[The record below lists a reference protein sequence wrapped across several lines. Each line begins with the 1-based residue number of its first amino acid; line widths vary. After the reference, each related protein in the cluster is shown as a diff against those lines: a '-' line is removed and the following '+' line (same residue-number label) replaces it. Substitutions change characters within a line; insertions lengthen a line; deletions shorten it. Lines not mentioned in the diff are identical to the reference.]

1 MPDATQDQDASPV
14 AGARPWEVAW
24 QDSLYGPGGFYRH
37 HAPAEHFVTSA
48 QGLPGAGR
56 ILAEA
61 VLALART
68 YGCRRVVD
76 LGAGRGE
83 LLAQLR
89 SLAPDLHLTGVDVVP
104 APAALEVDRWLVSP
118 GGATLPDALEDLH
131 DTLVL
136 AHEWLDV
143 VPCHVVEREEGTAAG
158 WRSVLVTVDGDEHPG
173 PAPVGPDLG
182 WARRWL
188 SPEVRRAEI
197 GRSRDRAFA
206 DLLSRVRSGLV
217 VVVDY
222 GHTAEDRPRHGTLT
236 GFRDGREV
244 APVPDGGCDLTAHV
258 AFDSLAQ
265 EAGAC
270 RLTRQ
275 GAVLRELVGDPTD
288 PVPHHLASTDPQGYL
303 AAVARR
309 AALTALTTRG
319 GLGDFRWLLAPRRR
333 SPA

>member
-1 MPDATQDQDASPV
+1 M
-14 AGARPWEVAW
+14 AGAQPWEAAW
-24 QDSLYGPGGFYRH
+24 QHALYGPDGFYRH
-37 HAPAEHFVTSA
+37 HAPADHFVTSA

-61 VLALART
+61 VLALARR
-68 YGCRRVVD
+68 YGCGRVVD
-76 LGAGRGE
+76 VGAGRGE

-89 SLAPDLHLTGVDVVP
+89 PLAPDLHLTGVDVVP
-104 APAALEVDRWLVSP
+104 APPSLQVDRWLVSP
-118 GGATLPDALEDLH
+118 GGAHLPDALGDLH

-143 VPCHVVEREEGTAAG
+143 VPCPVVEREEGTAAG
-158 WRSVLVTVDGDEHPG
+158 WRSVLVSANGEEHPG
-173 PAPVGPDLG
+173 PAPTDPDLA

-188 SPEVRRAEI
+188 APEVQRAEV

-222 GHTAEDRPRHGTLT
+222 GHTRDDRPRHGTLT

-258 AFDSLAQ
+258 AFDALAQ

-275 GAVLRELVGDPTD
+275 GVVLPELVGDPAD
-288 PVPHHLASTDPQGYL
+288 PVPHHLASSDPQAYL
-303 AAVARR
+303 AAVTRR
-309 AALTALTTRG
+309 AALTALTAAG
-319 GLGDFRWLLAPRRR
+319 GLGDFHWLLAPRRAG
-333 SPA
+333 PA